1 MSAHWRK
8 HHNERSCKVI
18 WKEGLLSKDRSI
30 KRNERLAW
38 REGVYKVMLALSE
51 LIVLF
56 EINLKLVSLTFAF
69 RDRARVVIIALF
81 LHGNFLPA
89 RLYLI
94 LAIYM

>member
-1 MSAHWRK
+1 M
-8 HHNERSCKVI
+8 
-18 WKEGLLSKDRSI
+18 
-30 KRNERLAW
+30 
-38 REGVYKVMLALSE
+38 MLALSG

-56 EINLKLVSLTFAF
+56 EIKLKLVSLTFAF